1 MTTHDKIIF
10 LLEFFYDN
18 SRLPCINDTEIDGIN
33 LYEFMQ
39 DIEMCEIILEDNDR
53 KAVEDIGIKINKKK
67 EQNHNKVMLLVE
79 YYLTFNK
86 WPKHSTIFKNV
97 KIGVFMSNIKR
108 YDRNPISK
116 ADKKI
121 LEKFDFEFQ
130 NISEID
136 KTHQK
141 VLILIDFFNTFNRW
155 PKANEMYKGINI
167 SNFYYRLKNLRCN
180 SLLYDDR
187 NLLVNLGFKFNS
199 TPRSIKIHQKVLILI
214 EFYNKFQRWPK
225 YNEEYRNEQI
235 GAFSMRIKQKRV
247 KLSKNDIEELKKLN
261 FQFETVPAKEIVHRK
276 VLLLIEFF
284 TVHKRLPK
292 YREVYKNVKI
302 GFFLRNIKQKNT
314 SLSISDKQLLET
326 HGIYI

>member
-10 LLEFFYDN
+10 LVEFFKDN

-39 DIEMCEIILEDNDR
+39 DIEMCEIILEDKDR

-67 EQNHNKVMLLVE
+67 EQTHNKVMLLVE

-86 WPKHSTIFKNV
+86 WPKQSTIFKNV
-97 KIGVFMSNIKR
+97 KLGVFMSNIKR
-108 YDRNPISK
+108 EDRKSISK

-121 LEKFDFEFQ
+121 LEKFEFKFQ
-130 NISEID
+130 SISEID

-155 PKANEMYKGINI
+155 PKSNEMYKGINI

-187 NLLVNLGFKFNS
+187 NLLVNLGFKFNF
-199 TPRSIKIHQKVLILI
+199 TPRSIKNHQKVLILI
-214 EFYNKFQRWPK
+214 EFYNKFNRWPK

-235 GAFSMRIKQKRV
+235 GAFALRIKQKRV
-247 KLSKNDIEELKKLN
+247 NISKSDIEELRKLN
-261 FQFETVPAKEIVHRK
+261 FRFEIVSAKEKVHRK
-276 VLLLIEFF
+276 VLLIIEFF
-284 TVHKRLPK
+284 TIYNRLPK
-292 YREVYKNVKI
+292 FKEMYKNVHI
-302 GFFLRNIKQKNT
+302 GFFLSNIKQKNT

>member
-10 LLEFFYDN
+10 LVEFFKDN

-39 DIEMCEIILEDNDR
+39 DIEMCEIILEDKDR

-67 EQNHNKVMLLVE
+67 EQTHNKVMLLVE

-86 WPKHSTIFKNV
+86 WPKQSTIFKNV
-97 KIGVFMSNIKR
+97 KLGVFMSNIKR
-108 YDRNPISK
+108 NNRNSISK
-116 ADKKI
+116 VDQKI
-121 LEKFDFEFQ
+121 LEKFNFKFQ
-130 NISEID
+130 SISEID

-155 PKANEMYKGINI
+155 PKSNEMYKGINI

-187 NLLVNLGFKFNS
+187 NLLVNLGFKFNF
-199 TPRSIKIHQKVLILI
+199 TPRSIKNHQKVLILI
-214 EFYNKFQRWPK
+214 EFYNKFNRWPK

-235 GAFSMRIKQKRV
+235 GAFALRINQKRV
-247 KLSKNDIEELKKLN
+247 NISKSDIEELRKLN
-261 FQFETVPAKEIVHRK
+261 FRFEIVSAKEKVHRK
-276 VLLLIEFF
+276 VLLIIEFF
-284 TVHKRLPK
+284 TIYNRLPK
-292 YREVYKNVKI
+292 YKEMYKNVHI
-302 GFFLRNIKQKNT
+302 GFFLSNIKQKNT

>member
-53 KAVEDIGIKINKKK
+53 KLIEDIGIKINKKK

-116 ADKKI
+116 ADQKI

-130 NISEID
+130 SISEID

-141 VLILIDFFNTFNRW
+141 VLILIDFFNEFNRW

-167 SNFYYRLKNLRCN
+167 FNIYYKLKNSRFN

-187 NLLVNLGFKFNS
+187 NLLLNLGLEFNS

-214 EFYNKFQRWPK
+214 EFYNKFNRWPK
-225 YNEEYRNEQI
+225 YNEEYKNEQI
-235 GAFSMRIKQKRV
+235 GAFALRIKQKRV
-247 KLSKNDIEELKKLN
+247 NISKSDIEELRKLN
-261 FQFETVPAKEIVHRK
+261 FRFDIVSAKEKIHRK

-284 TVHKRLPK
+284 LINKRLPK
-292 YREVYKNVKI
+292 YKEMYKNVNI
-302 GFFLRNIKQKNT
+302 GFFLSNIKQKNT
-314 SLSISDKQLLET
+314 ALSTSDKQLLKT

>member
-10 LLEFFYDN
+10 LVEFFKDN
-18 SRLPCINDTEIDGIN
+18 SRLPCISDTEIDGIN

-39 DIEMCEIILEDNDR
+39 DIEMCEIILEDKDR

-67 EQNHNKVMLLVE
+67 EQNHNRVMLLVE

-86 WPKHSTIFKNV
+86 WPKQSTIFKNV
-97 KIGVFMSNIKR
+97 KLGVFMSNIKR
-108 YDRNPISK
+108 NDRNSISK
-116 ADKKI
+116 VDQKI
-121 LEKFDFEFQ
+121 LEKFEFKFQ
-130 NISEID
+130 SISEID

-155 PKANEMYKGINI
+155 PKSNEMYKGINI

-180 SLLYDDR
+180 SILYDDR

-199 TPRSIKIHQKVLILI
+199 TPRSIKNHQKVLILI
-214 EFYNKFQRWPK
+214 EFYNKFNRWPK
-225 YNEEYRNEQI
+225 SNEEYRNEQI
-235 GAFSMRIKQKRV
+235 GAFALRIKQKRV
-247 KLSKNDIEELKKLN
+247 SISKSDIEELRKLN
-261 FQFETVPAKEIVHRK
+261 FRFDIVSAKEKVHRK
-276 VLLLIEFF
+276 VLLIIEFF
-284 TVHKRLPK
+284 TIYNRLPK
-292 YREVYKNVKI
+292 YKEMYKNVHI
-302 GFFLRNIKQKNT
+302 GFFLSNIKQKNT

>member
-53 KAVEDIGIKINKKK
+53 KAVEAIGIKINKKK

-155 PKANEMYKGINI
+155 PKANEMYKSINI
-167 SNFYYRLKNLRCN
+167 FNFYYKLKKSRCN
-180 SLLYDDR
+180 SLMDEDR
-187 NLLVNLGFKFNS
+187 NILLSIGFVFDNI
-199 TPRSIKIHQKVLILI
+199 PLRLRIHKKVLLLI
-214 EFYNKFQRWPK
+214 EFYNKFNRWPK
-225 YNEEYRNEQI
+225 YNEEYKSEQI
-235 GAFSMRIKQKRV
+235 GAFALRIKQKRV
-247 KLSKNDIEELKKLN
+247 KLSKNDIEELRKLN
-261 FQFETVPAKEIVHRK
+261 FQFNIVSAKEKVHRK

-284 TVHKRLPK
+284 LINKRLPK
-292 YREVYKNVKI
+292 YKEMYKNVNI
-302 GFFLRNIKQKNT
+302 GFFLSNIKQKST